1 MFTGFLRWFFFSG
14 LEIGLEERRGEVNEM
29 RVGKYIQER
38 KDEDGVL
45 SEWRSMHVRTGKIAG
60 EFRDISIG
68 KITCSVEVNRIL
80 KFTE

>member
-1 MFTGFLRWFFFSG
+1 
-14 LEIGLEERRGEVNEM
+14 M